1 MLLPPVHGP
10 TRRLILP
17 PLAAAF
23 ARAGLKDAPDCALFW
38 DCPSLFQPD
47 RDEEQATLFSAGLRA
62 SNFWYGHSQSIVWM
76 QTVHREGFA
85 ERMRELGLAET
96 YEGSGW

>member
-1 MLLPPVHGP
+1 MLKLYLSNTARTSH
-10 TRRLILP
+10 R
-17 PLAAAF
+17 F